1 MQTRKLFNL
10 DAEQSILGCILIGGE
25 EQVETIIETVNE
37 LDFSA
42 EQHKIIFNSMKC
54 LNRNGIKIDFVTL
67 TDDLEKKN
75 MIDSVGGIE
84 YIAHLTN
91 YVPSASNYEYYINIL
106 KEFSNLRVLKKEI
119 MNVLT
124 QIDGGENFETIKAN
138 FENSIKRVEE
148 LEIDNDVQHI
158 DIVADTQFEKI
169 KNAINGIYD
178 ERGLQTGFP
187 ILDKKLYGLHKGN
200 LIVIGARAGV
210 GKTAMA
216 LNIINNVVVKNN
228 KKVIFFSLEMPKEEI
243 MHRLYSI
250 NTQIDGMALR
260 TGNLKSGDFQKIKNA
275 KETYDKS
282 NLYIDDN
289 SSLTVKKMLL
299 KARKFQR
306 KNGLDLIVID
316 YLQFIR
322 PNIKGGN
329 RFLEVGEI
337 ARELKQMARQLNIPV
352 VVLAQLNRGL
362 DKEDRPP
369 VMADLRESGEI
380 ENNADVIMF
389 LHSKANDMEEIR
401 NVSLIIGKN
410 RNGERVAIK
419 TIFKGSTFTFSEL
432 EKPQKEV
439 AKQQMFEEVKI
450 KEEDLPF

>member
-25 EQVETIIETVNE
+25 EQVETIIEAVNE

-54 LNRNGIKIDFVTL
+54 LNRSGAKIDLVTL

-75 MIDSVGGIE
+75 MIDRVGGIE
-84 YIAHLTN
+84 YIARLAN
-91 YVPSASNYEYYINIL
+91 YVPSASNYEHYINIL

-124 QIDGGENFETIKAN
+124 QIDGGESFETTKAN
-138 FENSIKRVEE
+138 FENSIRKVEE

-169 KNAINGIYD
+169 KNAINGIYN

-260 TGNLKSGDFQKIKNA
+260 TGNLKSGDFQKIKNT
-275 KETYDKS
+275 KEAYKNS

-322 PNIKGGN
+322 PDIKGGN

-337 ARELKQMARQLNIPV
+337 ARELKNMARQLNIPV
-352 VVLAQLNRGL
+352 LVLAQLNRGL

-380 ENNADVIMF
+380 ENNADVIML

-419 TIFKGSTFTFSEL
+419 TTFKGSTFTFSEL

-439 AKQQMFEEVKI
+439 AKQQTFEEVNI